1 MKKWIT
7 LFTVTVCLAMAMPA
21 KAQIKFGVKGGLNL
35 ASASLSDAWDAKG
48 NADSYTGFFIG
59 PMVDITIPIIGLGV
73 DGALM
78 YAQKG
83 TKFSYEEGNISK
95 EKTFK
100 QQGVEIP
107 INLKYSIGLGSLAS
121 LYFAAGPSFF
131 FNMNSDDDL
140 TFDSVKG
147 SLDYDKSEVSLNLGA
162 GVKLLK
168 HLQLGVNYN
177 MGLTDS
183 AKAKIDSPNSSD
195 IWDAINGES
204 YKSKMWQ
211 VSVAYLF

>member
-48 NADSYTGFFIG
+48 NADNYTGFFIG

-78 YAQKG
+78 YSQKG
-83 TKFSYEEGNISK
+83 TKISFDGLGST
-95 EKTFK
+95 TFK
-100 QQGVEIP
+100 QQGIEIP
-107 INLKYSIGLGSLAS
+107 VNLKYSIGLGSLAS
-121 LYFAAGPSFF
+121 IYFAAGPSFY
-131 FNMNSDDDL
+131 FNMKSDDDF
-140 TFDSVKG
+140 TFNSVAG

-162 GVKLLK
+162 GVKLLR

-183 AKAKIDSPNSSD
+183 AKAKIDSSKSSD
-195 IWDAINGES
+195 MWDAINGES
-204 YKSKMWQ
+204 YKSKIWQ

>member
-78 YAQKG
+78 YSQKG
-83 TKFSYEEGNISK
+83 TKISFDDLGST
-95 EKTFK
+95 TFK
-100 QQGVEIP
+100 QQGIEIP
-107 INLKYSIGLGSLAS
+107 VNLKYSIGLGSLAS
-121 LYFAAGPSFF
+121 IYFAAGPSFY
-131 FNMNSDDDL
+131 FNMKSDDDF
-140 TFDSVKG
+140 TFNSVAG

-162 GVKLLK
+162 GVKLLR

-183 AKAKIDSPNSSD
+183 AKAKIDSSNSSD
-195 IWDAINGES
+195 IWNVINGES

>member
-48 NADSYTGFFIG
+48 NADNYTGFFIG

-73 DGALM
+73 DGAFM
-78 YAQKG
+78 YSQKG
-83 TKFSYEEGNISK
+83 TKISFDDLGST
-95 EKTFK
+95 TFK
-100 QQGVEIP
+100 QQGIEIP
-107 INLKYSIGLGSLAS
+107 VNLKYSIGLGSLAS
-121 LYFAAGPSFF
+121 IYFAAGPSFY
-131 FNMNSDDDL
+131 FNMKSDDDF
-140 TFDSVKG
+140 TFNSVAG

-162 GVKLLK
+162 GVKLLR

-183 AKAKIDSPNSSD
+183 AKAKIDSSKSSD
-195 IWDAINGES
+195 MWDAINGES
-204 YKSKMWQ
+204 YKSKIWQ

>member
-48 NADSYTGFFIG
+48 NADNYTGFFIG

-73 DGALM
+73 DGAFM
-78 YAQKG
+78 YSQKG
-83 TKFSYEEGNISK
+83 TKISFDDLGST
-95 EKTFK
+95 TFK
-100 QQGVEIP
+100 QQGIEIP
-107 INLKYSIGLGSLAS
+107 VNLKYSIGLGSSAS
-121 LYFAAGPSFF
+121 IYFAAGPSFY
-131 FNMNSDDDL
+131 FNMKSDDDF
-140 TFDSVKG
+140 TFDSVAG

-183 AKAKIDSPNSSD
+183 AKAKIDSPSSA
-195 IWDAINGES
+195 WDAINGES

>member
-48 NADSYTGFFIG
+48 NADNYTGFFIG

-83 TKFSYEEGNISK
+83 TKFSYEEDKISK

-100 QQGVEIP
+100 QQANIYDENGNLLDCSISAVMADP
-107 INLKYSIGLGSLAS
+107 IYFGQKDLSNKNQDFQSLNGYSI
-121 LYFAAGPSFF
+121 
-131 FNMNSDDDL
+131 
-140 TFDSVKG
+140 
-147 SLDYDKSEVSLNLGA
+147 
-162 GVKLLK
+162 
-168 HLQLGVNYN
+168 
-177 MGLTDS
+177 
-183 AKAKIDSPNSSD
+183 D
-195 IWDAINGES
+195 IH
-204 YKSKMWQ
+204 
-211 VSVAYLF
+211 

>member
-48 NADSYTGFFIG
+48 NADNYTGFFIG

-73 DGALM
+73 DGAFM
-78 YAQKG
+78 YSQKG
-83 TKFSYEEGNISK
+83 TKISFDDLGST
-95 EKTFK
+95 TFK
-100 QQGVEIP
+100 QQGIEIP
-107 INLKYSIGLGSLAS
+107 VNLKYSIGLGSSAS
-121 LYFAAGPSFF
+121 IYFAAGPSFY
-131 FNMNSDDDL
+131 FNMKSDDDF
-140 TFDSVKG
+140 TFDSVAG

-162 GVKLLK
+162 GVKLLR

-183 AKAKIDSPNSSD
+183 AKAKIDSSKSSD
-195 IWDAINGES
+195 MWDAINGES
-204 YKSKMWQ
+204 YKSKIWQ

>member
-48 NADSYTGFFIG
+48 NADNYTGFFIG

-78 YAQKG
+78 YSQKG
-83 TKFSYEEGNISK
+83 TKISFDGLGST
-95 EKTFK
+95 TFK
-100 QQGVEIP
+100 QQGIEIP
-107 INLKYSIGLGSLAS
+107 VNLKYSIGLGSLAS
-121 LYFAAGPSFF
+121 IYFAAGPSFY
-131 FNMNSDDDL
+131 FNMKSDDDF
-140 TFDSVKG
+140 TFNSVAG

-162 GVKLLK
+162 GVKLLR

-183 AKAKIDSPNSSD
+183 AKAKIDSPSSA
-195 IWDAINGES
+195 WDAINGES
-204 YKSKMWQ
+204 YKSKIWQ

>member
-48 NADSYTGFFIG
+48 NADNYTGFFIG

-78 YAQKG
+78 YSQKG
-83 TKFSYEEGNISK
+83 AKISFDDDLGST
-95 EKTFK
+95 TFK
-100 QQGVEIP
+100 QQGIEIP
-107 INLKYSIGLGSLAS
+107 VNLKYSIGLGSSAS
-121 LYFAAGPSFF
+121 IYFAAGPSFY
-131 FNMNSDDDL
+131 FNMKSDDDL
-140 TFDSVKG
+140 TFDTMKG

-162 GVKLLK
+162 GVKLLN

-183 AKAKIDSPNSSD
+183 AKAKIDSPSSA
-195 IWDAINGES
+195 WDAINGES

>member
-48 NADSYTGFFIG
+48 NADNYTGFFIG

-78 YAQKG
+78 YSQKG
-83 TKFSYEEGNISK
+83 TKISFDGLGST
-95 EKTFK
+95 TFK
-100 QQGVEIP
+100 QQGIEIP
-107 INLKYSIGLGSLAS
+107 VNLKYSIGLGSSAS
-121 LYFAAGPSFF
+121 IYFAAGPSFY
-131 FNMNSDDDL
+131 FNMKSDDDF
-140 TFDSVKG
+140 TFNSVAG

-162 GVKLLK
+162 GVKLLR

-183 AKAKIDSPNSSD
+183 AKAKIDSSKSSD
-195 IWDAINGES
+195 MWDAINGES

>member
-73 DGALM
+73 DGAFM
-78 YAQKG
+78 YSQKG
-83 TKFSYEEGNISK
+83 TKISFDDLGST
-95 EKTFK
+95 TFK
-100 QQGVEIP
+100 QQGIEIP
-107 INLKYSIGLGSLAS
+107 VNLKYSIGLGSSAS
-121 LYFAAGPSFF
+121 IYFAAGPSFY
-131 FNMNSDDDL
+131 FNMKSDDDL
-140 TFDSVKG
+140 TFDTMKG

-162 GVKLLK
+162 GVKLLN

-183 AKAKIDSPNSSD
+183 AKAKIDSSKSSD
-195 IWDAINGES
+195 MWDAINGES

>member
-48 NADSYTGFFIG
+48 NADNYTGFFIG

-73 DGALM
+73 DGAFM
-78 YAQKG
+78 YSQKG
-83 TKFSYEEGNISK
+83 TKISFDDLGST
-95 EKTFK
+95 TFK
-100 QQGVEIP
+100 QQGIEIP
-107 INLKYSIGLGSLAS
+107 VNLKYSIGLGSSAS
-121 LYFAAGPSFF
+121 IYFAAGPSFY
-131 FNMNSDDDL
+131 FNMKSDDDL
-140 TFDSVKG
+140 TFDTMKG

-162 GVKLLK
+162 GVKLLR

-183 AKAKIDSPNSSD
+183 AKAKIDSPSSA
-195 IWDAINGES
+195 WDAINGES

>member
-78 YAQKG
+78 YSQKG
-83 TKFSYEEGNISK
+83 AKISFDDDLGST
-95 EKTFK
+95 TFK
-100 QQGVEIP
+100 QQGIEIP
-107 INLKYSIGLGSLAS
+107 VNLKYSIGLGSLAS

-183 AKAKIDSPNSSD
+183 AKAKIDSPSSA
-195 IWDAINGES
+195 WDAINGES

>member
-48 NADSYTGFFIG
+48 NADNYTGFFIG

-73 DGALM
+73 DGAFM
-78 YAQKG
+78 YSQKG
-83 TKFSYEEGNISK
+83 TKISFDDLGST
-95 EKTFK
+95 TFK
-100 QQGVEIP
+100 QQGIEIP
-107 INLKYSIGLGSLAS
+107 VNLKYSIGLGSSAS
-121 LYFAAGPSFF
+121 IYFAAGPSFY
-131 FNMNSDDDL
+131 FNMKSDDDL
-140 TFDSVKG
+140 TFDTMKG

-162 GVKLLK
+162 GVKLLR

-183 AKAKIDSPNSSD
+183 AKAKIDSSNSSD
-195 IWDAINGES
+195 IWNVINGES

>member
-48 NADSYTGFFIG
+48 NADNYTGFFIG

-78 YAQKG
+78 YSQKG
-83 TKFSYEEGNISK
+83 AKISFDDLGST
-95 EKTFK
+95 TFK
-100 QQGVEIP
+100 QQGIEIP
-107 INLKYSIGLGSLAS
+107 VNLKYSIGLGSSAS
-121 LYFAAGPSFF
+121 IYFAAGPSFY
-131 FNMNSDDDL
+131 FNMKSDDDF
-140 TFDSVKG
+140 TFNSVAG

-162 GVKLLK
+162 GVKLLR

-183 AKAKIDSPNSSD
+183 AKAKIDSPSSA
-195 IWDAINGES
+195 WDASNGES

>member
-48 NADSYTGFFIG
+48 NADNYTGFFIG

-78 YAQKG
+78 YSQKG
-83 TKFSYEEGNISK
+83 AKISFDDLGST
-95 EKTFK
+95 TFK
-100 QQGVEIP
+100 QQGIEIP
-107 INLKYSIGLGSLAS
+107 VNLKYSIGLGSSAS
-121 LYFAAGPSFF
+121 IYFAAGPSFY
-131 FNMNSDDDL
+131 FNMKSDDDL
-140 TFDSVKG
+140 TFDTMKG

-162 GVKLLK
+162 GVKLLR

-183 AKAKIDSPNSSD
+183 AKAKIDSSNSSD

>member
-1 MKKWIT
+1 
-7 LFTVTVCLAMAMPA
+7 
-21 KAQIKFGVKGGLNL
+21 
-35 ASASLSDAWDAKG
+35 
-48 NADSYTGFFIG
+48 
-59 PMVDITIPIIGLGV
+59 MVDITIPIIGLGV

-78 YAQKG
+78 YSQKG
-83 TKFSYEEGNISK
+83 AKISFDDLGST
-95 EKTFK
+95 TFK
-100 QQGVEIP
+100 QQGIEIP
-107 INLKYSIGLGSLAS
+107 VNLKYSIGLGSSAS

-162 GVKLLK
+162 GVKLLR

-183 AKAKIDSPNSSD
+183 AKAKIDSSNSSD
-195 IWDAINGES
+195 IWNVINGES

>member
-48 NADSYTGFFIG
+48 NADNYTGFFIG

-78 YAQKG
+78 YSQKG
-83 TKFSYEEGNISK
+83 AKISFDDDLGST
-95 EKTFK
+95 TFK
-100 QQGVEIP
+100 QQGIEIP
-107 INLKYSIGLGSLAS
+107 VNLKYSIGLGSLAS
-121 LYFAAGPSFF
+121 IYFAAGPSFF

-140 TFDSVKG
+140 TFDSETG

-183 AKAKIDSPNSSD
+183 AKAKIDSPSSA
-195 IWDAINGES
+195 WDAINGES
-204 YKSKMWQ
+204 YKSKIWQ

>member
-48 NADSYTGFFIG
+48 NADNYTGFFIG

-78 YAQKG
+78 YSQKG
-83 TKFSYEEGNISK
+83 AKISFDDDLGST
-95 EKTFK
+95 TFK
-100 QQGVEIP
+100 QQGIEIP
-107 INLKYSIGLGSLAS
+107 VNLKYSIGLGSSAS
-121 LYFAAGPSFF
+121 IYFAAGPSFY
-131 FNMNSDDDL
+131 FNMKSDDDL
-140 TFDSVKG
+140 TFDTMKG

-162 GVKLLK
+162 GVKLLR

-183 AKAKIDSPNSSD
+183 AKAKIDRPNDSD
-195 IWDAINGES
+195 MWNAINGES
-204 YKSKMWQ
+204 YKSKIWQ

>member
-48 NADSYTGFFIG
+48 NADNYTGFFIG

-78 YAQKG
+78 YSQKG
-83 TKFSYEEGNISK
+83 TKISFDDLGST
-95 EKTFK
+95 TFK
-100 QQGVEIP
+100 QQGIEIP
-107 INLKYSIGLGSLAS
+107 VNLKYSIGLGSLAS
-121 LYFAAGPSFF
+121 IYFAAGPSFY
-131 FNMNSDDDL
+131 FNMKSDDDF
-140 TFDSVKG
+140 TFNSVAG

-162 GVKLLK
+162 GVKLLR

-183 AKAKIDSPNSSD
+183 AKAKIDSSNSSD
-195 IWDAINGES
+195 IWNVINGES

>member
-48 NADSYTGFFIG
+48 NADNYTGFFIG

-78 YAQKG
+78 YSQKG
-83 TKFSYEEGNISK
+83 AKISFDDDLGST
-95 EKTFK
+95 TFK
-100 QQGVEIP
+100 QQGIEIP
-107 INLKYSIGLGSLAS
+107 VNLKYSIGLGSSAS
-121 LYFAAGPSFF
+121 IYFAAGPSFY
-131 FNMNSDDDL
+131 FNMKSDDDL
-140 TFDSVKG
+140 TFDTMKG

-162 GVKLLK
+162 GVKLLR

-183 AKAKIDSPNSSD
+183 AKAKIDSSKSSD

>member
-78 YAQKG
+78 YSQKG
-83 TKFSYEEGNISK
+83 TKISFDGLGST
-95 EKTFK
+95 TFK
-100 QQGVEIP
+100 QQGIEIP
-107 INLKYSIGLGSLAS
+107 VNLKYSIGLGSLAS
-121 LYFAAGPSFF
+121 IYFAAGPSFY
-131 FNMNSDDDL
+131 FNMKSDDDF
-140 TFDSVKG
+140 TFNSVAG

-162 GVKLLK
+162 GVKLLR

-183 AKAKIDSPNSSD
+183 AKAKIDSPSSA
-195 IWDAINGES
+195 WDAINGES

>member
-48 NADSYTGFFIG
+48 NADNYTGFFIG

-78 YAQKG
+78 YSQKG
-83 TKFSYEEGNISK
+83 AKISFDDDLGST
-95 EKTFK
+95 TFK
-100 QQGVEIP
+100 QQGIEIP
-107 INLKYSIGLGSLAS
+107 VNLKYSIGLGSSAS
-121 LYFAAGPSFF
+121 IYFAAGPSFY
-131 FNMNSDDDL
+131 FNMKSDDDL
-140 TFDSVKG
+140 TFDTMKG

-162 GVKLLK
+162 GVKLLR

-183 AKAKIDSPNSSD
+183 AKAKIDSSKSSD
-195 IWDAINGES
+195 MWDAINGES

>member
-48 NADSYTGFFIG
+48 NADNYTGFFIG

-78 YAQKG
+78 YSQKG
-83 TKFSYEEGNISK
+83 TKISFDDLGST
-95 EKTFK
+95 TFK
-100 QQGVEIP
+100 QQGIEIP
-107 INLKYSIGLGSLAS
+107 VNLKYSIGLGSLAS
-121 LYFAAGPSFF
+121 IYFAAGPSFY
-131 FNMNSDDDL
+131 FNMKSDDDF
-140 TFDSVKG
+140 TFNSVAG

-162 GVKLLK
+162 GVKLLR

-183 AKAKIDSPNSSD
+183 AKAKIDSPSSA
-195 IWDAINGES
+195 WDAINGES

>member
-48 NADSYTGFFIG
+48 NADNYTGFFIG

-78 YAQKG
+78 YSQKG
-83 TKFSYEEGNISK
+83 AKISFDDLGST
-95 EKTFK
+95 TFK
-100 QQGVEIP
+100 QQGIEIP
-107 INLKYSIGLGSLAS
+107 VNLKYSIGLGSSAS
-121 LYFAAGPSFF
+121 IYFAAGPSFY
-131 FNMNSDDDL
+131 FNMKSDDDL
-140 TFDSVKG
+140 TFDTMKG

-162 GVKLLK
+162 GVKLLR

-183 AKAKIDSPNSSD
+183 AKAKIDSSNSSD
-195 IWDAINGES
+195 IWNVINGES

>member
-48 NADSYTGFFIG
+48 NADNYTGFFIG

-78 YAQKG
+78 YSQKG
-83 TKFSYEEGNISK
+83 AKISFDDDLGST
-95 EKTFK
+95 TFK
-100 QQGVEIP
+100 QQGIEIP
-107 INLKYSIGLGSLAS
+107 VNLKYSIGLGSSAS
-121 LYFAAGPSFF
+121 IYFAAGPSFY
-131 FNMNSDDDL
+131 FNMKSDDDF
-140 TFDSVKG
+140 TFNSVAG

-162 GVKLLK
+162 GVKLLN

-183 AKAKIDSPNSSD
+183 AKAKIDSPSSA
-195 IWDAINGES
+195 WDAINGES

>member
-78 YAQKG
+78 YSQKG
-83 TKFSYEEGNISK
+83 AKISFDDDLGST
-95 EKTFK
+95 TFK
-100 QQGVEIP
+100 QQGIEIP
-107 INLKYSIGLGSLAS
+107 VNLKYSIGLGSSAS
-121 LYFAAGPSFF
+121 IYFAAGPSFY
-131 FNMNSDDDL
+131 FNMKSDDDL
-140 TFDSVKG
+140 TFDTMKG

-162 GVKLLK
+162 GVKLLR

-183 AKAKIDSPNSSD
+183 AKAKIDSSNSSD
-195 IWDAINGES
+195 IWNVINGES

>member
-48 NADSYTGFFIG
+48 NADNYTGFFIG

-78 YAQKG
+78 YSQKG
-83 TKFSYEEGNISK
+83 AKISFDDDLGST
-95 EKTFK
+95 TFK
-100 QQGVEIP
+100 QQGIEIP
-107 INLKYSIGLGSLAS
+107 VNLKYSIGLGSSAS
-121 LYFAAGPSFF
+121 IYFAAGPSFY

-140 TFDSVKG
+140 TFDSETG

-162 GVKLLK
+162 GVKLLR

-183 AKAKIDSPNSSD
+183 AKAKIDSPSSA
-195 IWDAINGES
+195 WDAINGES

>member
-48 NADSYTGFFIG
+48 NADNYTGFFIG

-78 YAQKG
+78 YSQKG
-83 TKFSYEEGNISK
+83 TKISFDDDLGST
-95 EKTFK
+95 TFK
-100 QQGVEIP
+100 QQGIEIP

-140 TFDSVKG
+140 TFDSETG

-162 GVKLLK
+162 GVKLLR

-183 AKAKIDSPNSSD
+183 AKAKINTSSGA
-195 IWDAINGES
+195 WDAINGES

>member
-48 NADSYTGFFIG
+48 NADNYTGFFIG

-78 YAQKG
+78 YSQKG
-83 TKFSYEEGNISK
+83 AKISFDDDLGST
-95 EKTFK
+95 TFK
-100 QQGVEIP
+100 QQGIEIP
-107 INLKYSIGLGSLAS
+107 VNLKYSIGLGSSAS
-121 LYFAAGPSFF
+121 IYFAAGPSFY
-131 FNMNSDDDL
+131 FNMKSDDDL
-140 TFDSVKG
+140 TFDTMKG

-162 GVKLLK
+162 GVKLLR

-183 AKAKIDSPNSSD
+183 AKAKIDSSKSSD
-195 IWDAINGES
+195 MWDAINGES
-204 YKSKMWQ
+204 YKSKIWQ

>member
-162 GVKLLK
+162 GVKLLR

-183 AKAKIDSPNSSD
+183 AKAKIDSSKSSD

>member
-48 NADSYTGFFIG
+48 NADNYTGFFIG
-59 PMVDITIPIIGLGV
+59 PMVDITMPIIGLGV

-78 YAQKG
+78 YSQKG
-83 TKFSYEEGNISK
+83 TKISFDDLGST
-95 EKTFK
+95 TFK
-100 QQGVEIP
+100 QQGIEIP
-107 INLKYSIGLGSLAS
+107 VNLKYSIGLGSLAS
-121 LYFAAGPSFF
+121 IYFAAGPSFY
-131 FNMNSDDDL
+131 FNMKSDDDF
-140 TFDSVKG
+140 TFNSVAG

-162 GVKLLK
+162 GVKLLR

-183 AKAKIDSPNSSD
+183 AKAKIDSSNSSD

>member
-48 NADSYTGFFIG
+48 NADNYTGFFIG

-78 YAQKG
+78 YSQKG
-83 TKFSYEEGNISK
+83 AKISFDDDLGST
-95 EKTFK
+95 TFK
-100 QQGVEIP
+100 QQGIEIP
-107 INLKYSIGLGSLAS
+107 VNLKYSIGLGSSAS
-121 LYFAAGPSFF
+121 IYFAAGPSFF

-183 AKAKIDSPNSSD
+183 AKAKIDSPSSA
-195 IWDAINGES
+195 WDAINGES

>member
-48 NADSYTGFFIG
+48 NADNYTGFFIG

-78 YAQKG
+78 YSQKG
-83 TKFSYEEGNISK
+83 AKISFDDDLGST
-95 EKTFK
+95 TFK
-100 QQGVEIP
+100 QQGIEIP
-107 INLKYSIGLGSLAS
+107 VNLKYSIGLGSSAS
-121 LYFAAGPSFF
+121 IYFAAGPSFF

-195 IWDAINGES
+195 IWDAINGKS

>member
-1 MKKWIT
+1 
-7 LFTVTVCLAMAMPA
+7 MAMPA

-48 NADSYTGFFIG
+48 NADNYTGFFIG

-78 YAQKG
+78 YSQKG
-83 TKFSYEEGNISK
+83 TKISFDGLGST
-95 EKTFK
+95 TFK
-100 QQGVEIP
+100 QQGIEIP
-107 INLKYSIGLGSLAS
+107 VNLKYSIGLGSLAS
-121 LYFAAGPSFF
+121 IYFAAGPSFY
-131 FNMNSDDDL
+131 FNMKSDDDF
-140 TFDSVKG
+140 TFNSVAG

-162 GVKLLK
+162 GVKLLR

-183 AKAKIDSPNSSD
+183 AKAKIDSSKSSD
-195 IWDAINGES
+195 MWDAINGES
-204 YKSKMWQ
+204 YKSKIWQ